1 MYYLEDHHSK
11 YEYTFYKQ
19 VADAMPYIGIWKGT
33 DMSDVYRQIAEIEK
47 RHKRNHQRF
56 YIDNDFYNN
65 VYKNGDYVYY
75 YRFMRRKVN
84 DWETI
89 RENENV
95 IKICDFIPRVN

>member
-11 YEYTFYKQ
+11 YEYTFYKR
-19 VADAMPYIGIWKGT
+19 VANSIPYIGTWKGY
-33 DMSDVYRQIAEIEK
+33 DMSDVYREIKEIEK
-47 RHKRNHQRF
+47 KHARYNQHF

-75 YRFMRRKVN
+75 YRFMRREVN

-89 RENENV
+89 QEHKNV
-95 IKICDFIPRVN
+95 ISILDFTTKVN